1 MAHPLRFPSPA
12 GAVDVLLIA
21 GEHSGDQHGARLIKD
36 LFRKNPSLK
45 VAALG
50 GPEIA
55 RSGAQFLFDLTAS
68 SVVGFVEVVKNLPFF
83 KQVFEATL
91 SWISEY
97 KPRAVVFVD
106 YPGLNLRLAKAMFER
121 GLSRKAGGPI
131 RALYYI
137 SPQIWAWKAGRRF
150 KMAEHLD
157 GMAVIFPFE
166 IESYGD
172 TRLPVEFVGHPF
184 VERDYEPPVAYDKD
198 APVLLLPGSRRQAV
212 RRIFPP
218 MLAGFQRFGERGA
231 VVICPSRAIEETLR
245 AANPPANVEIR
256 RLDENHA
263 VEIGAASSSAVSVA
277 GQART
282 PIPASAVLTSSGTM
296 SMHCALAAI
305 PGAIVY
311 RTNPITYLIARR
323 LVKIPF
329 IGIANLLLREA
340 VYPEYIQ
347 GAAQPEAL
355 GRELRDCI
363 HNLDRVRRTAELAA
377 KLRAILRQP
386 TSGSAAEWVEKFLR

>member
-1 MAHPLRFPSPA
+1 MAQPLRFPAPA
-12 GAVDVLLIA
+12 GPVDVLLIA
-21 GEHSGDQHGARLIKD
+21 GEHSGDQHGARLIRD
-36 LFRKNPSLK
+36 LLRKNPSLK
-45 VAALG
+45 IAALG

-83 KQVFEATL
+83 KQVFAAAL

-106 YPGLNLRLAKAMFER
+106 YPGLNLRLARAMFER
-121 GLSRKAGGPI
+121 RLSRKAGGAI
-131 RALYYI
+131 AALYYI

-150 KMAEHLD
+150 KMAAHLD

-166 IESYGD
+166 IESYAD
-172 TRLPVEFVGHPF
+172 TKLPVEFVGHPF
-184 VERDYEPPVAYDKD
+184 VESDYQPPVAYDKS

-212 RRIFPP
+212 RRIFPV
-218 MLAGFQRFGERGA
+218 MLAGFQRFGQRA
-231 VVICPSRAIEETLR
+231 ALVLCPSRTIEETLR
-245 AANPPANVEIR
+245 AARPPANVEIR
-256 RLDENHA
+256 RLRDDQ
-263 VEIGAASSSAVSVA
+263 VE
-277 GQART
+277 
-282 PIPASAVLTSSGTM
+282 PIAASAVLTSSGTM

-323 LVKIPF
+323 LVKIPY

-347 GAAQPEAL
+347 GAAEPEAL
-355 GRELRDCI
+355 ARELRDCI
-363 HNLDRVRRTAELAA
+363 QNPDRISRTSALAE
-377 KLRAILRQP
+377 KLHAILRQP
-386 TSGSAAEWVEKFLR
+386 TSGSAADWVGKFLR